1 MSRTSRGI
9 RFQCIK
15 KITTIFIAVLAVYS
29 SVGYL
34 RLFSI
39 RGNSMSPSLEN
50 QDIVLVLKGKN
61 IQRSDVVAFELGDLV
76 LVKRVIA
83 CGGDVIQMG
92 SMGEVFVNGELIEE
106 DYVANLSL
114 GESCSIEFPYIVPH
128 NHVFVMGDNR
138 ESSIDSRTVGI
149 GAVNESDIVGKVMML
164 FS

>member
-1 MSRTSRGI
+1 
-9 RFQCIK
+9 
-15 KITTIFIAVLAVYS
+15 
-29 SVGYL
+29 
-34 RLFSI
+34 
-39 RGNSMSPSLEN
+39 MSPSLEN

-83 CGGDVIQMG
+83 RGGDVIQMG

-138 ESSIDSRTVGI
+138 EASIDSRTVGI
-149 GAVNESDIVGKVMML
+149 GAVDESDIVGKVMML